1 MKEEIYMV
9 RLIAGKKGSGKSKQ
23 MIKLANEQ
31 LKKKS
36 GNVVFLDDDD
46 RNIFDLNHDVR
57 FIDLSEYKVDKCEG
71 FLGFINGMISQD
83 YDIDTVFID
92 GVLNI
97 IDIEF
102 SQVEDLIKEIDSI
115 GNKHNIDF
123 YIAISHPITELPNS
137 LERYLY

>member
-1 MKEEIYMV
+1 MV
-9 RLIAGKKGSGKSKQ
+9 KLIAGKKGSGKSKQ

-31 LKKKS
+31 LKNNS

-57 FIDLSEYKVDKCEG
+57 FIDLSEYKLNKSDG

-102 SQVEDLIKEIDSI
+102 SQVADLIKEIDNI
-115 GNKHNIDF
+115 ANKNNIDF

>member
-1 MKEEIYMV
+1 MV

-31 LKKKS
+31 LKKDD

-57 FIDLSEYKVDKCEG
+57 FINLSEYEVKTCDG

-83 YDIDTVFID
+83 YDIDTIFID

-102 SQVEDLIKEIDSI
+102 SQVADLIKGIDNI
-115 GNKHNIDF
+115 GNRSNIDF

>member
-1 MKEEIYMV
+1 MV
-9 RLIAGKKGSGKSKQ
+9 KLIAGKKGSGKSKQ

-31 LKKKS
+31 LKQKN
-36 GNVVFLDDDD
+36 GNIVFLDDDD

-57 FIDLSEYKVDKCEG
+57 FINLSDYDVKTCDR
-71 FLGFINGMISQD
+71 FIGFINGMISQD

-92 GVLNI
+92 GILNI
-97 IDIEF
+97 IDTEF
-102 SQVEDLIKEIDSI
+102 SQVADLIKEIEGI
-115 GNKHNIDF
+115 GNRNNIDF

>member
-1 MKEEIYMV
+1 MV
-9 RLIAGKKGSGKSKQ
+9 RLIAGKKGSGKSKE

-31 LKKKS
+31 LKKDD

-57 FIDLSEYKVDKCEG
+57 FIDLSEYQVKTSDG

-102 SQVEDLIKEIDSI
+102 SQVADLIKAIDTI
-115 GNKHNIDF
+115 GNRSNIDF